1 MDNKKRSGLA
11 GGILLILVG
20 LVFLAFQLV
29 PGLRAMLRMEITW
42 PLIVIAVGVGLLLIG
57 LMTGA
62 PGMAVP
68 AMIVGGIGGI
78 LYWQNA
84 TGQWM
89 TWSYAWALI
98 PGFAGLGTILAA
110 LLGEGGWRAVSRG
123 AETILVS
130 LVMFA
135 VFGSLF
141 GGWALFGPFWPVL
154 LIVLGL
160 VMLVRAFVRQRPAG

>member
-1 MDNKKRSGLA
+1 MDLRQRSGLA

-20 LVFLAFQLV
+20 LAFLAFQLV
-29 PGLRAMLRMEITW
+29 PGLRASLRVDVTW
-42 PLIVIAVGVGLLLIG
+42 PLIVVAAGVGLLLIG
-57 LMTGA
+57 LMTGT
-62 PGMAVP
+62 PSMAIP

-84 TGQWM
+84 TGQW
-89 TWSYAWALI
+89 TSWSYAWALI

-110 LLGEGGWRAVSRG
+110 ILGEGGWRAVSRG

-130 LVMFA
+130 LILFA

-160 VMLVRAFVRQRPAG
+160 VTLIRALARPRPS

>member
-1 MDNKKRSGLA
+1 MDRRQRSGLA

-20 LVFLAFQLV
+20 LVFLAFQIV
-29 PGLRAMLRMEITW
+29 PGLRTSLRVDVTW
-42 PLIVIAVGVGLLLIG
+42 PLIVVAVGVGLLLIG
-57 LMTGA
+57 MMTGA

-78 LYWQNA
+78 LYWQNM

-110 LLGEGGWRAVSRG
+110 ALGEGGWRAVSRG
-123 AETILVS
+123 AETVLVS

-160 VMLVRAFVRQRPAG
+160 VTLIRALVRQRV

>member
-1 MDNKKRSGLA
+1 MDLRQRSGLA

-20 LVFLAFQLV
+20 LAFLAFQLV
-29 PGLRAMLRMEITW
+29 PGLRDSLKVDVTW
-42 PLIVIAVGVGLLLIG
+42 PLIIVAAGVGLLLIG
-57 LMTGA
+57 LMTGT
-62 PGMAVP
+62 PGMAIP
-68 AMIVGGIGGI
+68 ALVVGGIGGI

-84 TGQWM
+84 TGQW
-89 TWSYAWALI
+89 TSWSYAWALI

-110 LLGEGGWRAVSRG
+110 ILGEGGWRAVSRG

-130 LVMFA
+130 LILFA

-160 VMLVRAFVRQRPAG
+160 VTLIRAMARQRPS

>member
-20 LVFLAFQLV
+20 LVFLAFQLL
-29 PGLRAMLRMEITW
+29 PGLRATLRMEITW
-42 PLIVIAVGVGLLLIG
+42 PLIVIAVGVGLLLMG

-68 AMIVGGIGGI
+68 ALIVGGIGGI

-89 TWSYAWALI
+89 TWSFAWALI

-110 LLGEGGWRAVSRG
+110 PLGAGGWRAVSRG
-123 AETILVS
+123 AEAI
-130 LVMFA
+130 
-135 VFGSLF
+135 
-141 GGWALFGPFWPVL
+141 
-154 LIVLGL
+154 
-160 VMLVRAFVRQRPAG
+160 

>member
-1 MDNKKRSGLA
+1 MDLRQRSGLA

-29 PGLRAMLRMEITW
+29 PGLRDSLRVNVTW
-42 PLIVIAVGVGLLLIG
+42 PLIVVAVGVGLLLIG
-57 LMTGA
+57 LMTGT

-78 LYWQNA
+78 LYWQNV

-98 PGFAGLGTILAA
+98 PGFAGFGTILAA
-110 LLGEGGWRAVSRG
+110 ALGEGGWRAVSRG

-130 LVMFA
+130 LVLFA

-154 LIVLGL
+154 LIALGL
-160 VMLVRAFVRQRPAG
+160 VTLIRAFVRQRA

>member
-1 MDNKKRSGLA
+1 MDHKKRSGLT

-29 PGLRAMLRMEITW
+29 PGLRATLRMEITW
-42 PLIVIAVGVGLLLIG
+42 PLIVVAVGVGLLLIG

-68 AMIVGGIGGI
+68 AIIVGGIGGI

-154 LIVLGL
+154 LIALGL
-160 VMLVRAFVRQRPAG
+160 VMLVRAFVRQRPTV

>member
-1 MDNKKRSGLA
+1 
-11 GGILLILVG
+11 
-20 LVFLAFQLV
+20 
-29 PGLRAMLRMEITW
+29 
-42 PLIVIAVGVGLLLIG
+42 
-57 LMTGA
+57 MTGTA
-62 PGMAVP
+62 SMAIP
-68 AMIVGGIGGI
+68 ATIVAGIGGI

-89 TWSYAWALI
+89 TWAYAWALI

-110 LLGEGGWRAVSRG
+110 VFGEGGWRAVSRG

-160 VMLVRAFVRQRPAG
+160 VMLVRAFVRQRSAAG